1 MTISRQSHD
10 HDPPGSGP
18 EAAPLR
24 ERWAATYGAEIA
36 RGLEP
41 DRRYSLV
48 RAGDAEYAFT
58 SYDRYV
64 AALKHAWKAGLVPE
78 ALPSAHGSQ
87 LLEVA
92 PNLRALDPELDEL

>member
-1 MTISRQSHD
+1 MPQQSHD
-10 HDPPGSGP
+10 HDPPGSDP

-24 ERWAATYGAEIA
+24 ERWAATYGVEIA
-36 RGLEP
+36 RRLDP

-48 RAGDAEYAFT
+48 KAGDFEYAFT
-58 SYDRYV
+58 SYDGYV
-64 AALKHAWKAGLVPE
+64 AALKRVWNAGLVPE
-78 ALPSAHGSQ
+78 ALPSAYGSQ